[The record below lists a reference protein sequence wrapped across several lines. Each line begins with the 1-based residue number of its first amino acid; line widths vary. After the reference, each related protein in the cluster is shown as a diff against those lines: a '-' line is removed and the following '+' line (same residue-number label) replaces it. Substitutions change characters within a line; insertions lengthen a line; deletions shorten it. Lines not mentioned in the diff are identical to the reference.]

1 MGMSEEFRSRAKK
14 WPKGNHFEDFELGH
28 VYHHHWGRTL
38 NDGDNTLFS
47 TLTLSFNPLYFN
59 VDYART
65 HGHGG
70 SVLNPML
77 IFLTVFG
84 LSVEDLSEAGGL
96 FLGVDDLKFH
106 RTVYPGETLIA
117 RSTVLDKRESAS
129 RPESGIVSWH
139 TEGHNSRGDLV
150 IDFRRTN
157 LVSKR
162 NVRQ

>member
-1 MGMSEEFRSRAKK
+1 
-14 WPKGNHFEDFELGH
+14 
-28 VYHHHWGRTL
+28 
-38 NDGDNTLFS
+38 
-47 TLTLSFNPLYFN
+47 
-59 VDYART
+59 
-65 HGHGG
+65 
-70 SVLNPML
+70 ML

-106 RTVYPGETLIA
+106 RTVYPGETLTA
-117 RSTVLDKRESAS
+117 RSTVLEKRESAS

-139 TEGHNSRGDLV
+139 TEGHNSRGELV

-162 NVRQ
+162 NAHP

>member
-1 MGMSEEFRSRAKK
+1 MSEDFKSRAKK
-14 WPKGNHFEDFELGH
+14 WPKGNHYEDFKLGR

-38 NDGDNTLFS
+38 NDGDNSLFS
-47 TLTLSFNPLYFN
+47 ALTLSFNPLYFN
-59 VDYART
+59 AEYAAA

-70 SVLNPML
+70 VVLNPML
-77 IFLTVFG
+77 VFLAVFG

-106 RTVYPGETLIA
+106 RTLYPGETLSA
-117 RSTVLDKRESAS
+117 RSTVLDKRESTS

-139 TEGHNSRGDLV
+139 TEGHNRRGELV

-162 NVRQ
+162 NPHP